1 MSVATWI
8 HEFNAAPAGALP
20 RNVYR
25 YVLSTSAPHQL
36 ALLALTAGV
45 ALLEVV
51 PLELQR
57 RIVNDLVK
65 HRPYS
70 WVIGLCAV
78 YAGVVIV
85 QGSAKLG
92 LNIYRG
98 WVGEQAKRDLRHRV
112 HTVVETPS
120 IASPAAEAQGIVISM
135 IVAEVEPIGG
145 FVGES
150 VSEPLLQ
157 GGIMASVLAYL
168 IHIDPWMALAA
179 IGLFIPQLIF
189 VPLLQSAV
197 NRRTGARIQV
207 LRQLGIAM
215 IDRDD
220 DAEDERRIDQA
231 FALDMGIFK
240 IKFTMNF
247 LMNLCNHLQ
256 RVSALLVGGW
266 WVYTSHLEIG
276 GVVAFISG
284 IGRLN
289 DPWGDLVNYF
299 RDLNVTQVK
308 YRLLADAVESA
319 GPSRPRPR
327 CWALDCS
334 GRLTARWSS
343 AYSFNQRE
351 RKGRRRRP
359 REGSKKCLDKLRTI
373 CWRCSIRRRS
383 TAAIGSAFAIFSA
396 LSRFSN
402 SSISRSLRSCL
413 AVVGPQWHLTYGQS
427 ALILYSGGVGSILG
441 ALVFGGLAD
450 ASGRKAQMII
460 GTFICAGAAGVDR
473 LCAGRSLATFALL
486 RFVVGVG
493 LTAAVVPALT
503 ILVELTPTRHR
514 TMVTSFYVVFATAG
528 GFLASITSAALLA
541 AIGWRGMAMLG
552 ILRSRWSAC
561 SPHSLFPNRYAG

>member
-25 YVLSTSAPHQL
+25 YVFSTSALHQL
-36 ALLALTAGV
+36 ALLALTASL
-45 ALLEVV
+45 ALLEVA

-70 WVIGLCAV
+70 WVVGLCAV
-78 YAGVVIV
+78 YAGVIIV
-85 QGSAKLG
+85 QGSTKLAV
-92 LNIYRG
+92 NIYRG

-112 HTVVETPS
+112 HTVIETPPA
-120 IASPAAEAQGIVISM
+120 ASPAAEAQGIVISM

-168 IHIDPWMALAA
+168 IHIDLWMAFAA
-179 IGLFIPQLIF
+179 IGLFVPQLIF

-256 RVSALLVGGW
+256 RVSALLIGGW
-266 WVYTSHLEIG
+266 WVYTSRLEIG

-308 YRLLADAVESA
+308 YRLLADAV
-319 GPSRPRPR
+319 
-327 CWALDCS
+327 D
-334 GRLTARWSS
+334 
-343 AYSFNQRE
+343 Q
-351 RKGRRRRP
+351 
-359 REGSKKCLDKLRTI
+359 
-373 CWRCSIRRRS
+373 
-383 TAAIGSAFAIFSA
+383 
-396 LSRFSN
+396 
-402 SSISRSLRSCL
+402 
-413 AVVGPQWHLTYGQS
+413 
-427 ALILYSGGVGSILG
+427 
-441 ALVFGGLAD
+441 
-450 ASGRKAQMII
+450 
-460 GTFICAGAAGVDR
+460 
-473 LCAGRSLATFALL
+473 
-486 RFVVGVG
+486 
-493 LTAAVVPALT
+493 
-503 ILVELTPTRHR
+503 LTPAG
-514 TMVTSFYVVFATAG
+514 FAQSEVNPG
-528 GFLASITSAALLA
+528 GRDQS
-541 AIGWRGMAMLG
+541 
-552 ILRSRWSAC
+552 
-561 SPHSLFPNRYAG
+561 

>member
-1 MSVATWI
+1 MSIATWI
-8 HEFNAAPAGALP
+8 QELNFSPAGALP
-20 RNVYR
+20 RNVFR
-25 YVLSTSAPHQL
+25 YVLSTSALHQL

-45 ALLEVV
+45 ALLEVA

-70 WVIGLCAV
+70 WVVGLCAV

-85 QGSAKLG
+85 QGSVKLG

-112 HTVVETPS
+112 HTVVESPS
-120 IASPAAEAQGIVISM
+120 TASPAAEAQGIVISM

-197 NRRTGARIQV
+197 NRRTGARIRV

-266 WVYTSHLEIG
+266 WVYTNHLEIG

-284 IGRLN
+284 IGRMN

-308 YRLLADAVESA
+308 YRLLADAVDQLAPANPDRAVRPLSA
-319 GPSRPRPR
+319 
-327 CWALDCS
+327 
-334 GRLTARWSS
+334 
-343 AYSFNQRE
+343 
-351 RKGRRRRP
+351 
-359 REGSKKCLDKLRTI
+359 
-373 CWRCSIRRRS
+373 
-383 TAAIGSAFAIFSA
+383 
-396 LSRFSN
+396 
-402 SSISRSLRSCL
+402 
-413 AVVGPQWHLTYGQS
+413 
-427 ALILYSGGVGSILG
+427 
-441 ALVFGGLAD
+441 
-450 ASGRKAQMII
+450 
-460 GTFICAGAAGVDR
+460 AAG
-473 LCAGRSLATFALL
+473 
-486 RFVVGVG
+486 
-493 LTAAVVPALT
+493 
-503 ILVELTPTRHR
+503 
-514 TMVTSFYVVFATAG
+514 
-528 GFLASITSAALLA
+528 
-541 AIGWRGMAMLG
+541 
-552 ILRSRWSAC
+552 
-561 SPHSLFPNRYAG
+561 